1 MKKLLMAAIG
11 LMMVVGANA
20 QYLNDSDKVFEQDKW
35 YVGASLSGLD
45 LGWHKG
51 SEWSADIQA
60 KAGYLFIDDWMIT
73 GTLGYDWY
81 KKGDD
86 TFTIG
91 AGLRYYIEQNG
102 LYLGA
107 NLNYVH
113 AYKGCNDL
121 MPGVEVGYAFFL
133 SRTVTVEP
141 AIYYNISTK
150 DFSDR
155 STVGLKIGFGIY
167 LND

>member
-1 MKKLLMAAIG
+1 MKKLAMLIAAMAMTVA
-11 LMMVVGANA
+11 AQA
-20 QYLNDSDKVFEQDKW
+20 QYYGYKTTPFHQDK
-35 YVGASLSGLD
+35 YFIGASVSGLD
-45 LGWHKG
+45 LHYNSHDDFTLGV
-51 SEWSADIQA
+51 EAT
-60 KAGYLFIDDWMIT
+60 AGYFVFDNWLVT
-73 GTLGYDWY
+73 GTAGFNTN
-81 KKGDD
+81 GAADD
-86 TFTIG
+86 SFSIG
-91 AGLRYYIEQNG
+91 GGARYYIEQNG
-102 LYLGA
+102 LFLGA
-107 NLNYVH
+107 NLKYEH

-155 STVGLKIGFGIY
+155 STLGLKIGFGIY

>member
-1 MKKLLMAAIG
+1 MKKIAMMIVALAMTVAAQ
-11 LMMVVGANA
+11 A
-20 QYLNDSDKVFEQDKW
+20 QYYGYKTTPFHQDK
-35 YVGASLSGLD
+35 YFIGASVSGLD
-45 LGWHKG
+45 LHYNSVDDFTLGLN
-51 SEWSADIQA
+51 AT
-60 KAGYLFIDDWMIT
+60 AGYFVFDNWLVLGNVGFNTNGPADDSFSF
-73 GTLGYDWY
+73 GG
-81 KKGDD
+81 
-86 TFTIG
+86 G
-91 AGLRYYIEQNG
+91 ARYYIEQNG